1 MLKVLIGLFIATVIT
16 TASTMSASAQSGP
29 RDRSTAAKSD
39 TTVSEPS
46 YFRQAAGA
54 DQM

>member
-1 MLKVLIGLFIATVIT
+1 MLKVIIGLFIATVIT
-16 TASTMSASAQSGP
+16 TASTMSASAQSEP
-29 RDRSTAAKSD
+29 RDRSTATNSHTD
-39 TTVSEPS
+39 SEPS